1 MTFDLTEQQFTYTMQ
16 VLAQR
21 PWAEANEIICSMQQQ
36 AQAQAQQQQQHDAR
50 ALRPV
55 NAT

>member
-1 MTFDLTEQQFTYTMQ
+1 MNIELTDQQITYLMQ
-16 VLAQR
+16 VLATR
-21 PWAEANEIICSMQQQ
+21 PWGEANEMICSVQQQ
-36 AQAQAQQQQQHDAR
+36 LQQQAQQQQQHDAR